1 MSRRYDS
8 RTTTFSPEGRLY
20 QVEYALEAINNAAPT
35 VGILCKEGVILGAD
49 KAIVSK
55 LLDQGKSL
63 EKIYTIDRHIIAA
76 VAGLTADANIL
87 IAQARIDS
95 QRYQYTYGEEQ
106 PVEQLVT
113 QICDRKQSYTQFGG
127 LRPFGVSFLFAGYDK
142 NYGYQL
148 YQSDP
153 SGNFSGW
160 KATAI
165 GQNNQTA
172 TSLLKQEWNEDLTL
186 EQGLHLVA
194 KVLTKTM
201 DTTSPTA
208 DKFEFSILTH
218 NNESNKCSQKIL
230 SEKEIGELLEKVQKE
245 IASENSAKNNSETDN
260 QS

>member
-1 MSRRYDS
+1 M
-8 RTTTFSPEGRLY
+8 
-20 QVEYALEAINNAAPT
+20 EYALEAINNAAPT
-35 VGILCKEGVILGAD
+35 VGLICKEGVILGAD
-49 KAIVSK
+49 KAVVSK
-55 LLDQGKSL
+55 LLDPGKSL

-87 IAQARIDS
+87 IAQARIGS
-95 QRYQYTYGEEQ
+95 QRYQYMYGEEQ
-106 PVEQLVT
+106 PIEQLVT
-113 QICDRKQSYTQFGG
+113 YICDRKQSYTQFGG

-142 NYGYQL
+142 NGGYQL

-172 TSLLKQEWNEDLTL
+172 TSLLKQEWSDNLTL
-186 EQGLHLVA
+186 DQGLYLAA

-208 DKFEFSILTH
+208 DKFEFSILTYS
-218 NNESNKCSQKIL
+218 EEKNKCTQKIL
-230 SEKEIGELLEKVQKE
+230 SEKEIKELLDKVQKE
-245 IASENSAKNNSETDN
+245 IASENNANNSSETSH

>member
-35 VGILCKEGVILGAD
+35 VGLLCKEGVILGAD
-49 KAIVSK
+49 KAVVSK
-55 LLDQGKSL
+55 LLDPGKSL
-63 EKIYTIDRHIIAA
+63 EKIYTIDHHIIAA

-95 QRYQYTYGEEQ
+95 QRYQYMYGEQQ

-113 QICDRKQSYTQFGG
+113 QICDKKQSYTQFGG

-142 NYGYQL
+142 HYGYQL

-172 TSLLKQEWNEDLTL
+172 TSMLKQEWNEDLTL
-186 EQGLHLVA
+186 DQALHLAA

-208 DKFEFSILTH
+208 DKFEFSILIFDDKTGKCRQRILP
-218 NNESNKCSQKIL
+218 ES
-230 SEKEIGELLEKVQKE
+230 EIKELLEKVQSE
-245 IASENSAKNNSETDN
+245 IALESNANGAEPSQQN
-260 QS
+260 